1 MSTQTPWQM
10 PDQIDNLTSVP
21 AYLEDLGILV
31 VDDQS
36 DHLELMREILVS
48 AGYKIVLAA
57 TNGQEALDLLDEN
70 PGIGLVLLDLVM
82 PGMDG
87 YEVCRKIK
95 ENPVTQ
101 DICVIVVTGG
111 AIQVEAAICKSFEA
125 GAIDFI
131 TKPLNRFDLLARSQS
146 SLTLFHEKQQN
157 LYQAG
162 ELLLREEKYRSLFEC
177 SIDAIFVLNPKDLVI
192 RDLNVSAEALLG
204 FERDELIGRAFT
216 SLCPKKSIPEDYK
229 LVGELIAAESLTL
242 EAQKVS
248 ESGEV
253 LSVEIKFSGYSF
265 QGEGRI
271 MAVVSDITPRIQAV
285 EDLMLSEERL
295 ALAIMDKDNGIWD
308 WNIGTGEIYFSENWR
323 KFIGADKKS
332 TARGFEIWK
341 SHIHPAEVDQVLQS
355 MRNHW
360 NGETELFIEEHRL
373 LNKNGTFSWV
383 LSRGK
388 AVWNDAGEVV
398 RMAGSLTNIT
408 EKKLLESQ
416 VLQMQKM
423 EGLDRFAGGVAHD
436 INNMVVVVNSYTRFI
451 QNAVPE
457 NDEVARFIAE
467 IRQATEHSSS
477 LVKQLMAF
485 SRKSQIQ
492 LEYVFLNLEVE
503 DLLPMAKT
511 VLGADIGLETEFEDN
526 LQPIL
531 ADQPMIRQLLLNLV
545 MNGRDAM
552 TEGGTLS
559 IATSSYQLEDPFQF
573 DGRTLTPGKY
583 LKLSV
588 SDDGVGMEDSITEQI
603 FEPFFTTKHSETANS
618 SGTGLGLSA
627 VYGIMKQH
635 HGWISVKSR
644 PSIGTRFDL
653 YFPVLNRDV

>member
-1 MSTQTPWQM
+1 
-10 PDQIDNLTSVP
+10 
-21 AYLEDLGILV
+21 
-31 VDDQS
+31 
-36 DHLELMREILVS
+36 
-48 AGYKIVLAA
+48 
-57 TNGQEALDLLDEN
+57 
-70 PGIGLVLLDLVM
+70 
-82 PGMDG
+82 
-87 YEVCRKIK
+87 
-95 ENPVTQ
+95 
-101 DICVIVVTGG
+101 
-111 AIQVEAAICKSFEA
+111 
-125 GAIDFI
+125 
-131 TKPLNRFDLLARSQS
+131 
-146 SLTLFHEKQQN
+146 
-157 LYQAG
+157 
-162 ELLLREEKYRSLFEC
+162 
-177 SIDAIFVLNPKDLVI
+177 
-192 RDLNVSAEALLG
+192 
-204 FERDELIGRAFT
+204 
-216 SLCPKKSIPEDYK
+216 
-229 LVGELIAAESLTL
+229 
-242 EAQKVS
+242 
-248 ESGEV
+248 
-253 LSVEIKFSGYSF
+253 
-265 QGEGRI
+265 
-271 MAVVSDITPRIQAV
+271 
-285 EDLMLSEERL
+285 
-295 ALAIMDKDNGIWD
+295 
-308 WNIGTGEIYFSENWR
+308 
-323 KFIGADKKS
+323 
-332 TARGFEIWK
+332 
-341 SHIHPAEVDQVLQS
+341 
-355 MRNHW
+355 
-360 NGETELFIEEHRL
+360 
-373 LNKNGTFSWV
+373 
-383 LSRGK
+383 
-388 AVWNDAGEVV
+388 
-398 RMAGSLTNIT
+398 
-408 EKKLLESQ
+408 
-416 VLQMQKM
+416 
-423 EGLDRFAGGVAHD
+423 
-436 INNMVVVVNSYTRFI
+436 MVVVVNSYTRFI